1 MRPKTIFLDIDGTLL
16 KHQGGLS
23 QIAAMPPVF
32 LDGVHEK
39 LDEWDK
45 AGYRI
50 ILITGR
56 KEAMREIT
64 ENQLR
69 QAGILHYERLIM
81 GVGNGSRYLINDT
94 NAEGGETA
102 FGITVER
109 NKGIRSVNI

>member
-23 QIAAMPPVF
+23 QIAATPPVL

-45 AGYRI
+45 KGYRI

-56 KEAMREIT
+56 KESMREIT
-64 ENQLR
+64 KNQLK
-69 QAGILHYERLIM
+69 QVGIYYDRLIM
-81 GVGNGSRYLINDT
+81 GVGNGPRFLINDT
-94 NAEGGETA
+94 SAEGEDTA
-102 FGITVER
+102 FGITVKR
-109 NKGIRSVNI
+109 NNGIKDVQI